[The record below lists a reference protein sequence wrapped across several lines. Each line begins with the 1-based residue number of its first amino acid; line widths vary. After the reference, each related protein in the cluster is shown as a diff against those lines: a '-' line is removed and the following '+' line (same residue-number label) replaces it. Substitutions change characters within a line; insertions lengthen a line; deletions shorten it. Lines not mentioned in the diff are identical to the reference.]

1 MTYYEK
7 GMEEKGLYIKNTII
21 TNTWEDIKESGQNI
35 KTTIHI
41 YEDIEEKG
49 MCNKTNILTNSTKK
63 HKYYKYASLR
73 RVTSHYL

>member
-21 TNTWEDIKESGQNI
+21 TNTGEDIKETGQNI

-41 YEDIEEKG
+41 YKEIEEKG
-49 MCNKTNILTNSTKK
+49 RYNKTNILTRS
-63 HKYYKYASLR
+63 YKGACI
-73 RVTSHYL
+73 